1 MKSQPV
7 GKTCFGAL
15 MAAAYVAALVVSN
28 ISADAQTGIATDWKD
43 WGGDVARTHFSP
55 LKQITAA
62 NVSQLKPAW
71 VWDPGTFG
79 RTWEITPLLID
90 GLLIVSE
97 SGTSDVVGLEPESG
111 KEIWRHQAPGGAG
124 RLDRRGFAYWA
135 GDGNM
140 KPRIVALWG
149 NNMYGL
155 DPKTGEFSTDWP
167 TTGYGIGL
175 PNPAAP
181 EAGGG
186 GVFPGSPPIIYK
198 NLIIVSGASGFLP
211 EPAQPADPHAID
223 LRTGK
228 LVWTT
233 RLIPGPGQPG
243 ADSWGPDTQKVVGS
257 GTWGIMALDEKTGTV
272 YMPTDSPSPDLVG
285 IWRPGDNVG
294 ADSTFALDAMTGKII
309 WGFQNHH
316 HDLFDQD
323 TMAPPVPVEITK
335 DGKKVKVIVQTTKQG
350 MMWII
355 DNKTGKPLYPYE
367 EKPVPQSEVPGEKSS
382 PTQPFTL
389 FPAPLAQM
397 TIARDNLSNL
407 SPHSNADCKE
417 VWDKNGLKDGGP
429 FLPPAKDGAWTV
441 MNTGAIGGIDWGGA
455 SIDLD
460 RGYAITNVVNMPT
473 MVQVTE
479 GANAVKGNDAYRFS
493 SGYKRFSDSDGRTC
507 AGGRHGELVA
517 VNLATGKIVWEVP
530 LGALDVEYGEKAK
543 EIGATNIGPSL
554 VTRGG
559 VVFIGAATDDRFHA
573 YDTATGKLL
582 WQTKMSTSSNAGPM
596 TYIGKDGR
604 QYVVI
609 AAGGPGNARR
619 RSATDNFVFHQTLV
633 AFALPKPGD
642 KEIDIV
648 TPYPKREPKP
658 GDNLGLAQ

>member
-1 MKSQPV
+1 MKSQP
-7 GKTCFGAL
+7 GEIYFNAL
-15 MAAAYVAALVVSN
+15 MAAACVAALVLSN
-28 ISADAQTGIATDWKD
+28 ITADAQTGKATDWKD
-43 WGGDVARTHFSP
+43 WGGDAARTHFSP
-55 LKQITAA
+55 LTQITAA

-79 RTWEITPLLID
+79 RSWEITPLLID

-97 SGTSDVVGLEPESG
+97 SGTSDVVALEPESG
-111 KEIWRHQAPGGAG
+111 KEIWRHKAPGEAG

-135 GDGNM
+135 GAGKM

-149 NNMYGL
+149 RNMYGL

-186 GVFPGSPPIIYK
+186 GVSPASPPIIYK
-198 NLIIVSGASGFLP
+198 NLIIVSGATGFLP

-243 ADSWGPDTQKVVGS
+243 ADSWGRDTQKVVGS

-285 IWRPGDNVG
+285 IWRPGDNAG

-355 DNKTGKPLYPYE
+355 DDKTGKPLYPYE
-367 EKPVPQSEVPGEKSS
+367 ERPVPRSEVPGEKSA

-389 FPAPLAQM
+389 VPPPLAQL
-397 TIARDNLSNL
+397 TVTRDNLSNL
-407 SPHSNADCKE
+407 STHSNADCKA
-417 VWDKNGLKDGGP
+417 VWDEYGVKGGGP

-473 MVQVTE
+473 MVQVTD
-479 GANAVKGNDAYRFS
+479 GGDAVKGNNGYRFS
-493 SGYKRFSDSDGRTC
+493 SGYKRFSDRDGRTC

-517 VNLATGKIVWEVP
+517 VNLATGKIVWAVP
-530 LGALDVEYGEKAK
+530 LGALDVEYGEKAR

-559 VVFIGAATDDRFHA
+559 VVFIGAATDERFHA

-582 WQTKMSTSSNAGPM
+582 WQTKMSSSSNAGPM

-633 AFALPKPGD
+633 AFALPKPGE

-648 TPYPKREPKP
+648 TPYPKRGPRP
-658 GDNLGLAQ
+658 GDNPGPAQ

>member
-1 MKSQPV
+1 MMNRPV
-7 GKTCFGAL
+7 GRTVVIAFI
-15 MAAAYVAALVVSN
+15 AAACVAAIGAAAGPTSK
-28 ISADAQTGIATDWKD
+28 ATDWKD
-43 WGGDVARTHFSP
+43 WGGDAARTHFSP
-55 LKQITAA
+55 LNQITAA
-62 NVSQLKPAW
+62 NVSQLQPAW

-79 RTWEITPLLID
+79 RSWQITPLLLD

-97 SGTSDVVGLEPESG
+97 YGTSDVVALEPETG
-111 KEIWRHQAPGGAG
+111 KEVWRHKAPPSG
-124 RLDRRGFAYWA
+124 RSMDRRGFGYWA
-135 GDGNM
+135 GAGPM

-149 NNMYGL
+149 RNMYGL
-155 DPKTGEFSTDWP
+155 SPKTGEFVNDWP
-167 TTGYGIGL
+167 TEGYDIGL
-175 PNPAAP
+175 PNPADP
-181 EAGGG
+181 SGGGG
-186 GVFPGSPPIIYK
+186 GVWAASPPIIHK

-211 EPAQPADPHAID
+211 PPAQPADPHAVD

-228 LVWTT
+228 LVWTA

-243 ADSWGPDTQKVVGS
+243 SDSWGPDTQKVVGS
-257 GTWGIMALDEKTGTV
+257 GTWGIMALDENTGTV
-272 YMPTDSPSPDLVG
+272 YTPTDSGSPDLVG
-285 IWRPGDNVG
+285 IWRPGDNIG
-294 ADSTFALDAMTGKII
+294 ANSTFALDAMTGRIK

-316 HDLFDQD
+316 HDIFDQD
-323 TMAPPVPVEITK
+323 TMSAPSPVEITK
-335 DGKKVKVIVQTTKQG
+335 DGRKVKVVVQTTKQG

-355 DNKTGKPLYPYE
+355 DDKTGKPLHPYE
-367 EKPVPQSEVPGEKSS
+367 ERPVPQSEVPGEKSS

-389 FPAPLAQM
+389 FPPPLAQL
-397 TIARDNLSNL
+397 TVARDNLSNL
-407 SPHSNADCKE
+407 SPHSNADCKA

-473 MVQVTE
+473 MIQVTK
-479 GANAVKGNDAYRFS
+479 GANAIAGNDEYRS
-493 SGYKRFSDSDGRTC
+493 SAGYTRFSDRDGRTC

-517 VNLATGKIVWEVP
+517 VNLATGKIVWNVP
-530 LGALDVEYGEKAK
+530 LGALDVEYGEGAK

-559 VVFIGAATDDRFHA
+559 VVFIGAASDDRFHA
-573 YDTATGKLL
+573 YDTATGRLL
-582 WQTKMSTSSNAGPM
+582 WQTKMSASSNAGPM

-642 KEIDIV
+642 KPIDIV
-648 TPYPKREPKP
+648 APYPRREGRP
-658 GDNLGLAQ
+658 GDILGPIQ

>member
-1 MKSQPV
+1 
-7 GKTCFGAL
+7 
-15 MAAAYVAALVVSN
+15 VSE
-28 ISADAQTGIATDWKD
+28 
-43 WGGDVARTHFSP
+43 
-55 LKQITAA
+55 
-62 NVSQLKPAW
+62 
-71 VWDPGTFG
+71 PGT
-79 RTWEITPLLID
+79 T
-90 GLLIVSE
+90 
-97 SGTSDVVGLEPESG
+97 DVVALEPETG
-111 KEIWRHQAPGGAG
+111 KQIWRHKAPSGGVG
-124 RLDRRGFAYWA
+124 HLDRRGFAYWA
-135 GDGNM
+135 GDGTM

-149 NNMYGL
+149 HNMYGL

-167 TTGYGIGL
+167 ATGYGIGL
-175 PNPAAP
+175 PNPAAL
-181 EAGGG
+181 ETGGG

-198 NLIIVSGASGFLP
+198 NLIIVSGATGFLP

-233 RLIPGPGQPG
+233 RLIPGSGQPG

-257 GTWGIMALDEKTGTV
+257 GTWGIMALDEKNGIV
-272 YMPTDSPSPDLVG
+272 YTPTDSPSPDLVG

-294 ADSTFALDAMTGKII
+294 GDSTFALDAMTGKII

-355 DNKTGKPLYPYE
+355 DDKTGKPLFPYE
-367 EKPVPQSEVPGEKSS
+367 ERPVPQSDVPGEKTSR
-382 PTQPFTL
+382 TQPFTQ
-389 FPAPLAQM
+389 FPPPLAQM
-397 TIARDNLSNL
+397 TIDRDHLSNL
-407 SPHSNADCKE
+407 SPHSNADCKA
-417 VWDKNGLKDGGP
+417 VWDKNGLKEGGP
-429 FLPPAKDGAWTV
+429 FLPPAKNGAWTV
-441 MNTGAIGGIDWGGA
+441 MNTGAIGGINWGGA

-473 MVQVTE
+473 MIQVTE
-479 GANAVKGNDAYRFS
+479 GPKAVKGNDSYSFS

-517 VNLATGKIVWEVP
+517 VNLATGGIVWRVP

-573 YDTATGKLL
+573 YDTASGKLL
-582 WQTKMSTSSNAGPM
+582 WQTKMATSSNAGPM
-596 TYIGKDGR
+596 TYISKDGR

-619 RSATDNFVFHQTLV
+619 RSANDNFVFHQTLV
-633 AFALPKPGD
+633 AFALPKSGD

-658 GDNLGLAQ
+658 GDDMGLAQ

>member
-1 MKSQPV
+1 M
-7 GKTCFGAL
+7 F
-15 MAAAYVAALVVSN
+15 
-28 ISADAQTGIATDWKD
+28 
-43 WGGDVARTHFSP
+43 
-55 LKQITAA
+55 
-62 NVSQLKPAW
+62 PA
-71 VWDPGTFG
+71 
-79 RTWEITPLLID
+79 
-90 GLLIVSE
+90 
-97 SGTSDVVGLEPESG
+97 
-111 KEIWRHQAPGGAG
+111 
-124 RLDRRGFAYWA
+124 
-135 GDGNM
+135 
-140 KPRIVALWG
+140 
-149 NNMYGL
+149 
-155 DPKTGEFSTDWP
+155 
-167 TTGYGIGL
+167 
-175 PNPAAP
+175 
-181 EAGGG
+181 
-186 GVFPGSPPIIYK
+186 SPPIIYK

-211 EPAQPADPHAID
+211 EPAQPADPHAVD

-257 GTWGIMALDEKTGTV
+257 GTWGIMALDEKNGIV
-272 YMPTDSPSPDLVG
+272 YTPTDSPSPDLVG

-323 TMAPPVPVEITK
+323 TMSPPVPVEITK
-335 DGKKVKVIVQTTKQG
+335 DSKKLKVIVQTTKQG

-355 DNKTGKPLYPYE
+355 DDKTGKPLFPYE
-367 EKPVPQSEVPGEKSS
+367 ERPVPQSEVPGEKTAR
-382 PTQPFTL
+382 TQPFTL
-389 FPAPLAQM
+389 SPPPLAQM
-397 TIARDNLSNL
+397 TISRDNLSNL
-407 SPHSNADCKE
+407 SPHSNADCKA
-417 VWDKNGLKDGGP
+417 VWDQNGLKAGGP
-429 FLPPAKDGAWTV
+429 FLPPAKNGAWTV
-441 MNTGAIGGIDWGGA
+441 MNTGAIGGINWGGA

-479 GANAVKGNDAYRFS
+479 GPKAVKGNDSYSFS

-517 VNLATGKIVWEVP
+517 VELATGKIVWRVP

-559 VVFIGAATDDRFHA
+559 VIFIGAATDDRFHA

-582 WQTKMSTSSNAGPM
+582 WQTKMATSSNAGPM
-596 TYIGKDGR
+596 TYVGKDGR

-619 RSATDNFVFHQTLV
+619 RSASDNFVFHQTLV
-633 AFALPKPGD
+633 AFALPKPGE

-648 TPYPKREPKP
+648 TPYPKREPQP
-658 GDNLGLAQ
+658 GDNMGLAQ

>member
-1 MKSQPV
+1 MTFQWV
-7 GKTCFGAL
+7 GKTGAAFFVAAG
-15 MAAAYVAALVVSN
+15 AAALTVSM
-28 ISADAQTGIATDWKD
+28 ISAASPGGRATEWKD
-43 WGGDVARTHFSP
+43 WGGDAARTHFSP
-55 LKQITAA
+55 LTQITAA

-71 VWDPGTFG
+71 VWDPGTYG
-79 RTWEITPLLID
+79 RSWQITPLLID

-97 SGTSDVVGLEPESG
+97 SGTSDVVALEPESG
-111 KEIWRHQAPGGAG
+111 KEVWRHKAPPG
-124 RLDRRGFAYWA
+124 RTLDRRGFGYWA
-135 GDGNM
+135 GDGKM
-140 KPRIVALWG
+140 PARIVVLWG
-149 NNMYGL
+149 VNMYGL
-155 DPKTGEFSTDWP
+155 VPRTGAFVTDWP
-167 TTGYGIGL
+167 ETGYDIGL
-175 PNPAAP
+175 PNPAD
-181 EAGGG
+181 AGGG
-186 GVFPGSPPIIYK
+186 GGGVWAASPPIIYK
-198 NLIIVSGASGFLP
+198 HLIIVSGASGFLP
-211 EPAQPADPHAID
+211 EPAQPADPHAVD

-228 LVWTT
+228 RVWTA

-257 GTWGIMALDEKTGTV
+257 GTWGIMALDEKSGTV
-272 YMPTDSPSPDLVG
+272 YTPTDSGSPDLVG
-285 IWRPGDNVG
+285 IWRPGDNIG
-294 ADSTFALDAMTGKII
+294 ANSTFAIDAMTGNIK

-316 HDLFDQD
+316 HDIFDQD
-323 TMAPPVPVEITK
+323 TMAPPTPVEIK
-335 DGKKVKVIVQTTKQG
+335 RDGKTLKVVVQTTKQG

-355 DNKTGKPLYPYE
+355 DDKTGKPLYPFE
-367 EKPVPQSEVPGEKSS
+367 ERPVPQSEVPGEKSS

-389 FPAPLAQM
+389 FPPPLAQL
-397 TIARDNLSNL
+397 TIARDNLSRL
-407 SPHSNADCKE
+407 SPHSNADCKA
-417 VWDKNGLKDGGP
+417 VWDKNGLQDGGP

-473 MVQVTE
+473 MIRVTK
-479 GANAVKGNDAYRFS
+479 GASAVKGNDGYRS
-493 SGYKRFSDSDGRTC
+493 SAGYTRFSDSDGRTC

-517 VNLATGKIVWEVP
+517 VNLTTGKVVWTVP
-530 LGALDVEYGEKAK
+530 LGALDVEYGEQAKA
-543 EIGATNIGPSL
+543 IGTTNIGPSL

-596 TYIGKDGR
+596 TYTGRDGR

-619 RSATDNFVFHQTLV
+619 RSTTDTFAFHQTLV
-633 AFALPKPGD
+633 AFALPRPAD
-642 KEIDIV
+642 KDIDIV

-658 GDNLGLAQ
+658 GDVLGPVQ

>member
-1 MKSQPV
+1 MKSRPV
-7 GKTCFGAL
+7 GKTCLNAL
-15 MAAAYVAALVVSN
+15 MAAACVAALVISN
-28 ISADAQTGIATDWKD
+28 ISAEAQTGKATDWKD
-43 WGGDVARTHFSP
+43 WGGDAARTHFSP
-55 LKQITAA
+55 LQQITAA
-62 NVSQLKPAW
+62 NVSRLKPAW

-79 RTWEITPLLID
+79 RSWEITPLLID

-97 SGTSDVVGLEPESG
+97 SGTSDVVALEPESG
-111 KEIWRHQAPGGAG
+111 KEIWRHKAPAGAG

-135 GDGNM
+135 GDGTM
-140 KPRIVALWG
+140 KPRIVVLWG
-149 NNMYGL
+149 RNMYGL
-155 DPKTGEFSTDWP
+155 DPKTGAFSTDWP
-167 TTGYGIGL
+167 ATGYGIGL

-186 GVFPGSPPIIYK
+186 VVPASPPIIYK
-198 NLIIVSGASGFLP
+198 NLIIVAGASGFLP
-211 EPAQPADPHAID
+211 EPAQPADPRAFD

-228 LVWTT
+228 LVWTS
-233 RLIPGPGQPG
+233 RLIPGPGEPG

-257 GTWGIMALDEKTGTV
+257 GSWGILALDETTGTI
-272 YMPTDSPSPDLVG
+272 YIPTDSASPDLVG
-285 IWRPGDNVG
+285 IWRPGDNIG
-294 ADSTFALDAMTGKII
+294 ADSTFALDAMTGKIK

-355 DNKTGKPLYPYE
+355 DDKTGKPLYPYE
-367 EKPVPQSEVPGEKSS
+367 ERPVPQSEVPGEKTS

-389 FPAPLAQM
+389 FPPPLAQM
-397 TIARDNLSNL
+397 TVSRDNLSNL
-407 SPHSNADCKE
+407 SPHSNADCKA
-417 VWDKNGLKDGGP
+417 VWDEYGVKGGGP
-429 FLPPAKDGAWTV
+429 FLPPAKNGAWTV

-479 GANAVKGNDAYRFS
+479 GGDAVKGNAGYRFS
-493 SGYKRFSDSDGRTC
+493 SGYKRFSDKDGRTC

-517 VNLATGKIVWEVP
+517 VNLATGKIVWNVP

-559 VVFIGAATDDRFHA
+559 VVFVGAATDDRFHA

-582 WQTKMSTSSNAGPM
+582 WQTKMSASSNAGPM
-596 TYIGKDGR
+596 TYLGKDGR

-633 AFALPKPGD
+633 AFALPRPGD
-642 KEIDIV
+642 EEIDIV

-658 GDNLGLAQ
+658 GDNPGPAQ

>member
-1 MKSQPV
+1 MKNQPV
-7 GKTCFGAL
+7 GKACSNAL
-15 MAAAYVAALVVSN
+15 TAAACVAALVVSN
-28 ISADAQTGIATDWKD
+28 SSAGAQTAKATDWQD
-43 WGGDVARTHFSP
+43 WGGDAARTHFSP
-55 LKQITAA
+55 LQQITAA

-79 RTWEITPLLID
+79 RSWEITPLLID

-97 SGTSDVVGLEPESG
+97 PGTTDVVALEPESG
-111 KEIWRHQAPGGAG
+111 KEIWRHKAPGGAG
-124 RLDRRGFAYWA
+124 HLDRRGFAYWA
-135 GDGNM
+135 GDGTM

-149 NNMYGL
+149 HNMYGL

-167 TTGYGIGL
+167 AAGYGVGL

-181 EAGGG
+181 ETGGG
-186 GVFPGSPPIIYK
+186 GVFPASPPIIYK

-233 RLIPGPGQPG
+233 RLIPGPGQTG

-257 GTWGIMALDEKTGTV
+257 GTWGIMALDEKNGIV
-272 YMPTDSPSPDLVG
+272 YTPTDSPSPDLVG

-294 ADSTFALDAMTGKII
+294 GDSTFALDAMTGKII

-323 TMAPPVPVEITK
+323 TMSPPVPVEVTK
-335 DGKKVKVIVQTTKQG
+335 DGKKLKVIVQTTKQG

-355 DNKTGKPLYPYE
+355 DDKTGKPLFPYE
-367 EKPVPQSEVPGEKSS
+367 ERPVPQSEVPGEKTSR
-382 PTQPFTL
+382 TQPFTMS
-389 FPAPLAQM
+389 PPPLAQM
-397 TIARDNLSNL
+397 TISRDNLSNL
-407 SPHSNADCKE
+407 SPHSNADCQAL
-417 VWDKNGLKDGGP
+417 WDKNGLKAGGP
-429 FLPPAKDGAWTV
+429 FLPPAKNGAWTV
-441 MNTGAIGGIDWGGA
+441 MNTGAIGGINWGGA

-473 MVQVTE
+473 MIQVTE
-479 GANAVKGNDAYRFS
+479 GPKAVKGNDSYNFS

-517 VNLATGKIVWEVP
+517 VELATGKIVWRVP

-582 WQTKMSTSSNAGPM
+582 WQTKMATSSNAGPM

-619 RSATDNFVFHQTLV
+619 RSPTDNFVFHQTLV
-633 AFALPKPGD
+633 AFALPKPGE

-658 GDNLGLAQ
+658 GDDMGLAQ

>member
-1 MKSQPV
+1 MNIEPV
-7 GKTCFGAL
+7 GTTCFRAL
-15 MAAAYVAALVVSN
+15 LTMAALVVASSTAHAQ
-28 ISADAQTGIATDWKD
+28 SAKPTDWQD
-43 WGGDVARTHFSP
+43 WGGDAARTHFSP
-55 LKQITAA
+55 LQQITAA

-71 VWDPGTFG
+71 VWDSGKFG
-79 RTWEITPLLID
+79 RSWEITPLLID

-97 SGTSDVVGLEPESG
+97 PGSTDVVALEPESG
-111 KEIWRHQAPGGAG
+111 KEIWRHKAPSGGVG

-135 GDGNM
+135 GDGQM
-140 KPRIVALWG
+140 KPRIVVVWG
-149 NNMYGL
+149 HYMYGL
-155 DPKTGEFSTDWP
+155 DPKAGEFSTDWP
-167 TTGYGIGL
+167 TTGYDIGL

-181 EAGGG
+181 ETGGG
-186 GVFPGSPPIIYK
+186 GVFPASPPIIYK

-228 LVWTT
+228 RVWTT

-257 GTWGIMALDEKTGTV
+257 GTWGIMALDEKNGIV
-272 YMPTDSPSPDLVG
+272 YTPTDSPSPDLVG

-323 TMAPPVPVEITK
+323 TMAPPVPVEITN
-335 DGKKVKVIVQTTKQG
+335 DGKKIKVIVQTTKQG

-355 DNKTGKPLYPYE
+355 DDKTGKPLFPYE
-367 EKPVPQSEVPGEKSS
+367 EKPVPQSDLPGEKTAR
-382 PTQPFTL
+382 TQPFTQ
-389 FPAPLAQM
+389 FPPPLAQM
-397 TIARDNLSNL
+397 TISRDNLSNL
-407 SPHSNADCKE
+407 SPHSNADCKA
-417 VWDKNGLKDGGP
+417 VWDQNGLKEGGP
-429 FLPPAKDGAWTV
+429 FLPPAKNGAWTV
-441 MNTGAIGGIDWGGA
+441 MNTGAIGGINWGGA
-455 SIDLD
+455 SIDVD

-473 MVQVTE
+473 MIQVTE
-479 GANAVKGNDAYRFS
+479 GPKAVKGNDSLIFS

-517 VNLATGKIVWEVP
+517 VELATGKIVWRVP

-559 VVFIGAATDDRFHA
+559 VIFIGAATDDRFHA

-582 WQTKMSTSSNAGPM
+582 WQTKMAASSNAGPM

-619 RSATDNFVFHQTLV
+619 RSAKDNFVFHQTLV
-633 AFALPKPGD
+633 AFALPKPGE

-648 TPYPKREPKP
+648 TPYPKREPQP
-658 GDNLGLAQ
+658 GDDMGLAQ